1 MNIVPFQF
9 EDYSIRTIT
18 NEAGD
23 PWFVLTDILAGMRT
37 ATKTTE
43 AISALNQGL
52 GDGFVATV
60 PIPDSL
66 GREQATT
73 IVAEA
78 SLTYLLSR
86 SNTEQGRK
94 LNRFIHVEVLPALR
108 RTGQYQLTEPATP
121 APAMLMTPAA
131 MAASTIREVMSIA
144 AEFGVPTDHALSQA
158 AQAADL
164 QAGTQLWTT
173 VLSQAKC
180 MVNLSTEDR
189 RLEPK
194 DLGAVLGLSG
204 SEMNQWLADRG
215 LQVKVRG
222 QWTPT
227 KTGEGLAV
235 LHKWNTAYKSGYNLM
250 WSLSKI
256 TELWQSRAR

>member
-73 IVAEA
+73 IVA
-78 SLTYLLSR
+78 
-86 SNTEQGRK
+86 
-94 LNRFIHVEVLPALR
+94 
-108 RTGQYQLTEPATP
+108 
-121 APAMLMTPAA
+121 
-131 MAASTIREVMSIA
+131 
-144 AEFGVPTDHALSQA
+144 
-158 AQAADL
+158 
-164 QAGTQLWTT
+164 
-173 VLSQAKC
+173 
-180 MVNLSTEDR
+180 
-189 RLEPK
+189 
-194 DLGAVLGLSG
+194 
-204 SEMNQWLADRG
+204 
-215 LQVKVRG
+215 
-222 QWTPT
+222 
-227 KTGEGLAV
+227 
-235 LHKWNTAYKSGYNLM
+235 
-250 WSLSKI
+250 
-256 TELWQSRAR
+256 